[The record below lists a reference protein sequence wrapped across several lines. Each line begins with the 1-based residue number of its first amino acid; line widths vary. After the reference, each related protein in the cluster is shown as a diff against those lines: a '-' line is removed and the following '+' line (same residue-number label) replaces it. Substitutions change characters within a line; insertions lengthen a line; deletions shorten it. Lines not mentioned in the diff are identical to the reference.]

1 MFFSIPA
8 DFKKDTVLKLAEL
21 EKKYPGNKIREVF
34 GNLSGSK
41 WPSGHGF
48 LKSQHYLD
56 SLVELKEYIDRLSAY
71 GIDFNYTFNAACLE
85 NGDILK
91 APLEEIINYIGDL
104 VAVGVKRI
112 TLASPAL
119 IAAVRKH
126 YPELKITASA
136 ITHVDSV
143 IKSKWLQEL
152 GVQTIVFDEDITRN
166 IKRIRSI
173 ASHTD
178 MDTEI
183 IVNSKCTF
191 NCLYRNFHYNSV
203 CHNFPYDS
211 RIVFS
216 YGGNCAALRHNN
228 PVEMIKALWI
238 RPEDLAA
245 YEEIG
250 VTVFKIIGRERL
262 SDIDLLKMVETYF
275 SRSYDGNLIDLI
287 FGFATT
293 VKHLYIDNKCLDGF
307 IDKFFKEDIDC
318 LSKCTPD
325 QCTHCYDY
333 LQKSLIDKNSFKF
346 GEGTADGFNY

>member
-8 DFKKDTVLKLAEL
+8 DFQTATVPRLAALEL
-21 EKKYPGNKIREVF
+21 KYPGNKIREVF

-48 LKSQHYLD
+48 LKSQRYAD
-56 SLVELKEYIDRLSAY
+56 SLEKLKKYIDQLTAY
-71 GIDFNYTFNAACLE
+71 GIDFNYTFNASCLE
-85 NGDILK
+85 NGDILNL
-91 APLEEIINYIGDL
+91 PLEEILNYIADL
-104 VAVGVKRI
+104 ISAGVKRI
-112 TLASPAL
+112 TLASPVL
-119 IAAVRKH
+119 ISAVHKRF
-126 YPELKITASA
+126 PELMITASA

-143 IKSKWLQEL
+143 IKAKWLEEM

-173 ASHTD
+173 ASHTP

-203 CHNFPYDS
+203 CHDFPS
-211 RIVFS
+211 GTHPVFS
-216 YGGNCAALRHNN
+216 YGGNCAALRHND
-228 PVEMIKALWI
+228 PVELIKALWI

-245 YEEIG
+245 YETIG

-262 SDIDLLKMVETYF
+262 SDIDLLKMVEAYF

-293 VKHLYIDNKCLDGF
+293 VKHLYIDNKSLDGF
-307 IDKFFKEDIDC
+307 VDKFFEQDIDC
-318 LSKCTPD
+318 LSECTPD
-325 QCTHCYDY
+325 QCRHCYKY
-333 LQKSLIDKNSFKF
+333 LEKALTSKEKFKF

>member
-8 DFKKDTVLKLAEL
+8 DFKIATIPQLAALEL
-21 EKKYPGNKIREVF
+21 KYPGNKIREVF

-48 LKSQHYLD
+48 LKSQRYLD
-56 SLVELKEYIDRLSAY
+56 SLLELKEYINQLSVY
-71 GIDFNYTFNAACLE
+71 GIDFNYTFNAACLD

-91 APLEEIINYIGDL
+91 VQLEEILNYVGEL
-104 VAVGVKRI
+104 VAVGVTRI

-119 IAAVRKH
+119 ISAVRKR

-152 GVQTIVFDEDITRN
+152 GVQTIVLDEDITRN

-203 CHNFPYDS
+203 CHNFPCDS
-211 RIVFS
+211 HLVFS

-245 YEEIG
+245 YEKLG
-250 VTVFKIIGRERL
+250 VSVFKIIGRERL

-275 SRSYDGNLIDLI
+275 ARSYDGNLIDLI

-307 IDKFFKEDIDC
+307 VNKFFEEDIDC
-318 LSKCTPD
+318 LSECTLD
-325 QCTHCYDY
+325 QCSHCYDY
-333 LQKSLIDKNSFKF
+333 LKKSLIDKNTFKF